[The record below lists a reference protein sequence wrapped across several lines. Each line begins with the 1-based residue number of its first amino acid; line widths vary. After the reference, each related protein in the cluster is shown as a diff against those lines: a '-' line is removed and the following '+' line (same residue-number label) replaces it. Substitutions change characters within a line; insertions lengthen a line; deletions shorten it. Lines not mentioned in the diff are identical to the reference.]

1 MKKRRAIKEKEEM
14 SEREGASLNDASPK
28 GASPKINRRTL
39 LTGAA
44 AAATL
49 ALMRT
54 AAGQVIQ
61 VAGGAGVV
69 TKGRGP
75 DPGPASPVLAPTST
89 PTAPPDPTK
98 ISGPPPSTLGT
109 RSPFERSRLIAS
121 DTSSRTPLQDLYG
134 MITPSDLHFQR
145 HHGGVPLIDPQRY
158 ELLIHGMVD
167 RPMVFT
173 LKDLKRFPS
182 LSRICFLECSGNF
195 RTGKTTL
202 TPQEICGLTSQ
213 SEWTGVLL
221 STLFREVGVSPKAT
235 WFLAEG
241 SDAAVM
247 TRSIPLHKAMED
259 AMIAYG
265 QNGEALRPEQGYPAR
280 LLLPGWEGNTNV
292 KWIRRIELSDQ
303 PFMTREET
311 AKYTYPVKGKI
322 RQFSFEMDARSIIT
336 FPAFPLQ
343 IDRGWVE
350 IRGLAWSGRDKITRV
365 DVSTDAGR
373 SWTPAELQGPVLEKA
388 HTRFR
393 FLWNWDGKETNI
405 LSRATDETGYT
416 QPTIKQLVAARG
428 PDLGG
433 YHLNPVTAWNIKR
446 DGKVFFVPEKWK

>member
-1 MKKRRAIKEKEEM
+1 MKEKETM
-14 SEREGASLNDASPK
+14 NEGED
-28 GASPKINRRTL
+28 ASPKINRRTL

-61 VAGGAGVV
+61 VAGGA
-69 TKGRGP
+69 P
-75 DPGPASPVLAPTST
+75 PSIPV
-89 PTAPPDPTK
+89 APPDPTK
-98 ISGPPPSTLGT
+98 VPGPPPSTLGT
-109 RSPFERSRLIAS
+109 RSPFEHSRLIAS

-202 TPQEICGLTSQ
+202 TPQEVCGLTSQ

-221 STLFREVGVSPKAT
+221 STLFREVGVSPRAT

-311 AKYTYPVKGKI
+311 AKYTYPVRGGKI

-350 IRGLAWSGRDKITRV
+350 IRGLAWSGRGKITRV
-365 DVSTDAGR
+365 EVSTDAGR
-373 SWTPAELQGPVLEKA
+373 SWAPAELQGPVLEKA